1 MIGAAAA
8 GALAAVA
15 AVATAGVLVG
25 LAAAGWASPAPARAT
40 EPVPVRASVR
50 APDPDGLLEGFDADA
65 LDATERVVIFDADGT
80 LAPVHAAQLGS
91 IAAALDGSLAVVD
104 AELCVAAADA
114 RGART
119 LAALRRACL
128 QAGLPLGTV
137 RLQARGCSLPGA
149 VVLRAGV

>member
-15 AVATAGVLVG
+15 AVATAGVIVG

-40 EPVPVRASVR
+40 EPIPASVR

-91 IAAALDGSLAVVD
+91 IAAALEGSLAVVD